1 MRSST
6 KNKPFIPKLSDVWY
20 KIVVNKKGES
30 IKRHY
35 YKSPNAGILQIS
47 KKALEEAGIDLNK
60 IKEKTED
67 KTKNINKS
75 RSGTRSGTRV
85 RSGVRSGTRSRVRSK
100 SSSNS
105 SPITRIRRSQTTSRK
120 SPNKVLKIRVK
131 RLESKTPIKIGS
143 RYKDI
148 EKKKVTRT
156 LESSSNKKII
166 LTLKEKDKIADEI
179 KEGIEVAK
187 EGVNEMIQKAQMRS
201 KSPKITRVTS
211 KDKEKIIKAISESN
225 NPEKQIDNIA
235 KNISKGLKPI
245 SKDKFKSSNES
256 NSKSKTESEYDFDS
270 NIRSISRTISK
281 NKSFK
286 LKDQKVKTPIKVKR
300 SKIKSKSS
308 NMVRTTNKRSSVA
321 KSRNFRSTSRIDRL
335 IRETKRSKK

>member
-6 KNKPFIPKLSDVWY
+6 KNKPFIPKLSDVWF

-35 YKSPNAGILQIS
+35 YQSPNAGILQIS
-47 KKALEEAGIDLNK
+47 KKALEDAGIDLNK

-67 KTKNINKS
+67 KTTSRNKSKS
-75 RSGTRSGTRV
+75 RSGTRSVV
-85 RSGVRSGTRSRVRSK
+85 RSKVRSRVRSK

-120 SPNKVLKIRVK
+120 SPSKVLKIRVK
-131 RLESKTPIKIGS
+131 RLESKTPLKIGS
-143 RYKDI
+143 RYKDT
-148 EKKKVTRT
+148 EQKRLTRAGGISKNST
-156 LESSSNKKII
+156 ESKNKKII
-166 LTLKEKDKIADEI
+166 LTLKEKDKIAEEI

-211 KDKEKIIKAISESN
+211 KDKAKIIKAISESN

-235 KNISKGLKPI
+235 KNISKGLNPVSRRET
-245 SKDKFKSSNES
+245 SK
-256 NSKSKTESEYDFDS
+256 ESES
-270 NIRSISRTISK
+270 ESESKTISK

-286 LKDQKVKTPIKVKR
+286 LKDQKVKGSIKVRR

-308 NMVRTTNKRSSVA
+308 NMVHTTNKRSSA
-321 KSRNFRSTSRIDRL
+321 PKPRNFRSTSRIERL